1 MDSKT
6 CEWNST
12 GYNYDTECGHIH
24 FAYAR
29 PSFQPDIKYDE
40 DGNHICPYCG
50 KIISFEEDECDEF

>member
-1 MDSKT
+1 MDSKI

-12 GYNYDTECGHIH
+12 GYTH

-29 PSFQPDIKYDE
+29 PSYQPDIKYDE